1 MYVLRLGAVPA
12 AAVVIRMAVAAL
24 FFGSLSAGCSVRPP
38 MACDSEA
45 MYAAIAALCADSMAG
60 RRAASGGDLRA
71 ARMLADMM
79 EEARCEPLWEGAV
92 VPFHLGKA
100 LNVEGDNW
108 ADAMRT
114 NLPGPWRDSTYNVT
128 MVIRS
133 GYPDAPKVLLG
144 AHYDHIGRLFIASAG
159 MKDTLMLRGASDN
172 ASGTVAVTEIA
183 RRLRPYACDF
193 KRDLVVA
200 LFGAEEM
207 GMAGSRHLAA
217 MLRDSA
223 VKVGY
228 MVNLEMLGRLKEDNF
243 RMHLFVDDMDAM
255 ERISVPNVDPLSVG
269 VVMNNSGASDHLSF
283 TAMGVPATMFVTD
296 DYATLHQDTDTPESL
311 NMEGMERV
319 VNYIIRYVYALLTAE
334 RLPLPNGIP
343 ESE

>member
-1 MYVLRLGAVPA
+1 ME
-12 AAVVIRMAVAAL
+12 
-24 FFGSLSAGCSVRPP
+24 
-38 MACDSEA
+38 CDREA

-71 ARMLADMM
+71 ALMLADMM

-92 VPFHLGKA
+92 VPFHLESTTKA
-100 LNVEGDNW
+100 LHTGHLDFVKIFF
-108 ADAMRT
+108 A
-114 NLPGPWRDSTYNVT
+114 GPWRDSTYNVA

-133 GYPDAPKVLLG
+133 RYPDAPKVLLG
-144 AHYDHIGRLFIASAG
+144 AHYDHLGKLFIARAG
-159 MKDTLMLRGASDN
+159 MKDTLMLRGANDN
-172 ASGTVAVTEIA
+172 ASGAVAVTEIA

-223 VKVGY
+223 VTVGY

-255 ERISVPNVDPLSVG
+255 ERISVPNADSLSVG

>member
-12 AAVVIRMAVAAL
+12 AAVVIRTAVAAL

-38 MACDSEA
+38 MECDSEA

-114 NLPGPWRDSTYNVT
+114 NLPGLWRDSTYNVA

-159 MKDTLMLRGASDN
+159 MKDTLMLRGANDN
-172 ASGTVAVTEIA
+172 ASGAVAVTEIA

-255 ERISVPNVDPLSVG
+255 ERISVPNVDSLSVG

-283 TAMGVPATMFVTD
+283 TAMGIPASMFATD
-296 DYATLHQDTDTPESL
+296 DYATLHRDTDTPESL

>member
-12 AAVVIRMAVAAL
+12 AAVVIRTAVAAL

-71 ARMLADMM
+71 VRMLSGMM
-79 EEARCEPLWEGAV
+79 EQAGCEPLWGSAI
-92 VPFHLGKA
+92 VPFHLYDAFKR
-100 LNVEGDNW
+100 LNHRWSDESKSYF
-108 ADAMRT
+108 
-114 NLPGPWRDSTYNVT
+114 PGPWRDSTYNVA

-144 AHYDHIGRLFIASAG
+144 AHYDHMGKVISERDG
-159 MKDTLMLRGASDN
+159 MKDTLMLRGANDN
-172 ASGTVAVTEIA
+172 ASGAAAVVEIA
-183 RRLRPYACDF
+183 RRLRPYARDF

-200 LFGAEEM
+200 LFGAEEQ
-207 GMAGSRHLAA
+207 GVVGSRYLAA

-255 ERISVPNVDPLSVG
+255 ERISVPNVDSLSVG